1 MELHLI
7 TILKLIF
14 AEYKRNKLTVTL
26 RKLTATFET
35 WIERESKVL
44 NSENRF
50 YKGTPIHV
58 CRMSHLRL
66 EAEIFSKRFIVSKSV
81 LDKSQVQFSEGE
93 LTDIIIIF

>member
-1 MELHLI
+1 M
-7 TILKLIF
+7 
-14 AEYKRNKLTVTL
+14 TL

-50 YKGTPIHV
+50 YKRTPIHV

-81 LDKSQVQFSEGE
+81 LQLDKSQVQFSEGE